1 MPNAWYPPAHR
12 TWKAPAHRNREARTR
27 RRTGTERLEPAGAPE
42 PRGSNPPAHRT
53 WKAPAHRTWKAAAVP
68 SRCLPRSEG
77 ELRRCPFDT
86 FNLWEFELAKGT
98 ILITGATGF
107 VGSHVVDACL
117 EQGIPVRALVRRASD
132 LLPLECRGVACVVGS
147 LEDRASLAEAV
158 EGVETVVHLAAV
170 TKALSEEEFFR
181 VNGAGTRAMA
191 EAVLG
196 AEPRP
201 GRLVYLSS
209 LAAVGPSLDGQPV
222 TGKTPP
228 RPLTVYGR
236 SKLEG
241 ERACEALAVDS
252 LPAPRGSSEGERE
265 TGPET
270 GTPGP
275 GAGHLTVAI
284 LRAPAVYGPRDR
296 EVHRFFRLARLGL
309 MPIPSGPYRLLQ
321 LVHVRDLARAVLLA
335 AAAPGAA
342 GLYHI
347 AEPRAYSWEDVASLL
362 GQAMGRR
369 VRPLRVPSCLFAGA
383 AAVTEGLSRLR
394 GEASLFSRDKV
405 RELLAPG
412 WLCETSLAHQDFG
425 FQARIP
431 LDEGLRQTA
440 AWYRSS
446 GWL

>member
-1 MPNAWYPPAHR
+1 M
-12 TWKAPAHRNREARTR
+12 
-27 RRTGTERLEPAGAPE
+27 
-42 PRGSNPPAHRT
+42 
-53 WKAPAHRTWKAAAVP
+53 
-68 SRCLPRSEG
+68 
-77 ELRRCPFDT
+77 
-86 FNLWEFELAKGT
+86 AKGT

-107 VGSHVVDACL
+107 VGSHVVDTCL

-170 TKALSEEEFFR
+170 TKALSKEEFFR

-222 TGKTPP
+222 TGKTLP

-296 EVHRFFRLARLGL
+296 EVHRFFRLARLGIL
-309 MPIPSGPYRLLQ
+309 PIPSGPTRFLQ
-321 LVHVRDLARAVLLA
+321 MVHVQDLARAVLLA
-335 AAAPGAA
+335 ATAPGAR

-347 AEPRAYSWEDVASLL
+347 AEPRLYSWEELAPLMGDAV
-362 GQAMGRR
+362 GRR
-369 VRPLRVPSCLFAGA
+369 VRRVRVPAGLFMAAG
-383 AAVTEGLSRLR
+383 TLTQWLSRLR
-394 GEASLFSRDKV
+394 RRASILSRDKV
-405 RELLAPG
+405 RELLAPA
-412 WLCETSLAHQDFG
+412 WLCETSLAHGDFG